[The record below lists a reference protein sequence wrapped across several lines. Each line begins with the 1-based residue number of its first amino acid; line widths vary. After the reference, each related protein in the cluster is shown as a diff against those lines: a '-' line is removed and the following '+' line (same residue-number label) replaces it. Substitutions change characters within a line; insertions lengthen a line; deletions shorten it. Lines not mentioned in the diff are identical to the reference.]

1 MKKNGEIEL
10 TMSKV
15 NAILTSGNYHNQR
28 LCVEM
33 AEKIK
38 VHAEG
43 RMPTKLILERRPNES
58 EAIKEYRSKIY
69 EPITKKTVSK
79 VFSSLEKIRRSQDW
93 NIKYDT
99 TAVPK
104 VIADSETM
112 ERYCEYNYPHF
123 TSLTNWAFS
132 LLLRN
137 YLIDANGIIAIIPME
152 VPESSA
158 EYVRP
163 VAEFFG
169 SDQVVDYVEGE
180 YVVLKSKDTTTYTT
194 HNGTRANTNG
204 SIYYIITKNEVLKYE
219 QINTKELSASTV
231 YRHNIGSLP
240 AFKAG
245 GIFFA
250 RKNNDTI
257 YESRIAGIIP
267 DMDEAVRVY
276 SDLQAEILQHIHSE
290 KYVYANSDCPVCN
303 GTGREWLI
311 DEAGNEIQRVCKH
324 CNGRG
329 SVTNVSPY
337 GEYVIQASKIG
348 ESSVPTPP
356 IGYVQKSTDIAK
368 FSDEN
373 VRQHIYDALSAIN
386 MEFLAETPLAQ
397 SGVAKAYDKEE
408 LNNFVNAIAEDI
420 VRILDLVYYYIGE
433 YRYKIIV
440 PNDEQRRAM
449 LPKINVPTKF
459 DIIAISTIVQDIK
472 IGREAKLNPAI
483 LRELEIDYAKRQF
496 NTDPTIADMVTL
508 IYDLDPLYGIEEDT
522 KMTMKA
528 NGGITNED
536 YIISCNITQ
545 FVRRAVR
552 ENKDF
557 IKLPY
562 DNQMKTLCKYA
573 AEVTKKNEVQIQMPN
588 VEE

>member
-1 MKKNGEIEL
+1 MKKNGETEL

-15 NAILTSGNYHNQR
+15 NAMLTSGNYHNQR

-69 EPITKKTVSK
+69 VPITKKTVSK

-152 VPESSA
+152 VPGSSA

-231 YRHNIGSLP
+231 YRHDIGSLP

-257 YESRIAGIIP
+257 YESRIAGMIP

-303 GTGREWLI
+303 GTGREWII
-311 DEAGNEIQRVCKH
+311 DEAGNETQRVCKH

-337 GEYVIQASKIG
+337 GEYVIQASKFG

-459 DIIAISTIVQDIK
+459 DIIAISAIVQDIK

-496 NTDPTIADMVTL
+496 NTDPAIADMVTL

-528 NGGITNED
+528 NGGITDED

-557 IKLPY
+557 IKQPY
-562 DNQMKTLCKYA
+562 DSQMKTLCKYA